1 MLDFT
6 NPITIE
12 LYQAVE
18 ADRKQTRIARKWLRI
33 MWELDR
39 ADRVAAATIA
49 APPAPPQRPGGLAD
63 VRGA

>member
-18 ADRKQTRIARKWLRI
+18 ADRKHTRIARKWLRI

-39 ADRVAAATIA
+39 ADRFAATA
-49 APPAPPQRPGGLAD
+49 APPAPPRRPGGLAD